1 MRRLPLWPTVIAA
14 GTLIVLGLFLV
25 FVLRN
30 VAEMR
35 VLRDQTVRIEHTLEV
50 QRELDAVLI
59 AESETDANVRAY
71 LLTAS
76 PQVLE
81 TVRQAQKT
89 TTERLDRL
97 SALIADNPQQLQ
109 RIAGLR
115 GAIDMR
121 RQRLDRVIAVR
132 RSGTID
138 EAMAEARAAD
148 TTAPREAVRRIISEM
163 EQDET
168 RLLAA
173 RRKTANDAFVNAVN
187 GRIGSSI
194 VSAALLIG
202 IVVTAGLH
210 ARSKA
215 LREEALIA
223 SEQRAQAAASREED
237 ARNEAERANRE
248 KDQFLAVLSHELR
261 TPLNAVLGWTQI
273 LQAARPNEPT
283 IARALASIRRNAEA
297 QQRLVEDLLDVSRI
311 ISGKLPFER
320 EVFDLRSSVSAALE
334 SVRPSAESKGIVLEA
349 RLDSTPQALGDA
361 GRIQQVA
368 ANLLSNAIKFTPS
381 GGHVAVTLQH
391 DGDVAVLEVVDDG
404 AGLPADLQPHIFER
418 FRQGDGSTTRAHGG
432 LGLGLAIAKHIVE
445 AHGGAIAAKSD
456 GPDTGATFRVR
467 LPYR

>member
-1 MRRLPLWPTVIAA
+1 MRRLPLWPAA
-14 GTLIVLGLFLV
+14 IVTGTLIVLGLFLV

-35 VLRDQTVRIEHTLEV
+35 VLRDQNGRIEHTLEV

-59 AESETDANVRAY
+59 AESEADANVRAF

-81 TVRQAQKT
+81 TVRQTQQSA
-89 TTERLDRL
+89 TERLNRL
-97 SALIADNPQQLQ
+97 MTLVADNPPQQQ
-109 RIAGLR
+109 RVSALR
-115 GAIDMR
+115 DAVETR
-121 RQRLDRVIAVR
+121 RQRVDRVIAVR
-132 RSGTID
+132 QSGSID
-138 EAMAEARAAD
+138 QAMAEARAAD

-163 EQDET
+163 EQEEGQ
-168 RLLAA
+168 LLAA
-173 RRKTANDAFVNAVN
+173 RRETANGAYVNAVN
-187 GRIGSSI
+187 GRVGSGI
-194 VSAALLIG
+194 VSAVLLIG
-202 IVVTAGLH
+202 IVLTAGLH

-215 LREEALIA
+215 LREQALIA
-223 SEQRAQAAASREED
+223 SEQRANESASREQE
-237 ARNEAERANRE
+237 ARSEAERANRE

-273 LQAARPNEPT
+273 LQAAEPTEPT
-283 IARALASIRRNAEA
+283 IVRALTSIRRNAEL

-320 EVFDLRSSVSAALE
+320 EVFDLRTSIAAALE
-334 SVRPSAESKGIVLEA
+334 SVRPSAETKGVSLEA
-349 RLDSTPQALGDA
+349 RLDTTPQALGDA

-368 ANLLSNAIKFTPS
+368 ANLLSNAIKFTPK
-381 GGHVAVTLQH
+381 GGHVAVTLE
-391 DGDVAVLEVVDDG
+391 DGGDVAVLEVADNG
-404 AGLPADLQPHIFER
+404 AGLQPDLQPHIFER

-445 AHGGAIAAKSD
+445 AHGGAIAANSD
-456 GPDTGATFRVR
+456 GPETGATFRVR

>member
-1 MRRLPLWPTVIAA
+1 MRRLPLWPTLVAT

-25 FVLRN
+25 FILRN

-35 VLRDQTVRIEHTLEV
+35 VLQDQTTRIEHTLEV

-59 AESETDANVRAY
+59 AESEADANVRAY

-81 TVRQAQKT
+81 TVRQAQQAAI
-89 TTERLDRL
+89 ERLDRL
-97 SALIADNPQQLQ
+97 TTLVADNPTQLE
-109 RIAGLR
+109 RAAALR
-115 GAIDMR
+115 TAVETR
-121 RQRLDRVIAVR
+121 RQRLDKVIAVR
-132 RSGTID
+132 QSGTID

-148 TTAPREAVRRIISEM
+148 TTAPREAVRRTISEM
-163 EQDET
+163 EQEESQ
-168 RLLAA
+168 LLAV
-173 RRKTANDAFVNAVN
+173 RRETAHDAFVNAVN
-187 GRIGSSI
+187 GRIGSGV

-202 IVVTAGLH
+202 IVLTAWLH

-215 LREEALIA
+215 LREGVLIA
-223 SEQRAQAAASREED
+223 SEQRAHESALREQD
-237 ARNEAERANRE
+237 ARAEAERANRE

-273 LQAARPNEPT
+273 LQAAEPTEPT
-283 IARALASIRRNAEA
+283 IVRALASIRRNAEA

-311 ISGKLPFER
+311 VSGKLPFER
-320 EVFDLRSSVSAALE
+320 EIFDLRSSISAALE
-334 SVRPSAESKGIVLEA
+334 SVRPSAETKGIVLEA
-349 RLDSTPQALGDA
+349 RLDTTPQALGDS

-368 ANLLSNAIKFTPS
+368 TNLISNAIKFTPS
-381 GGHVAVTLQH
+381 GGHVAVSLE
-391 DGDVAVLEVVDDG
+391 DCGDVAVLEVADDG
-404 AGLPADLQPHIFER
+404 AGLPADLQPYIFER

-445 AHGGAIAAKSD
+445 AHGGAIAATSD
-456 GPDTGATFRVR
+456 GPATGATFRVR